1 MKLYVKRFIFSA
13 LLLSIFTL
21 FSTRIALAQDEK
33 KSHTERSS
41 IGNIIHF
48 FTQPVDYSKDPVHPS
63 EIVLPLDTL
72 EENGSVEPQDKIL
85 GYIWHSQRE
94 PGRTRFEKA
103 EDGTYLAR
111 ITWVPESEKETDPKD
126 FRNPDKDLRNRPLIG
141 MVYSSGIVYKDGK
154 WIAPYMYHPNFG
166 ITASKGVFFFNKDG
180 DLIVRGYK
188 WGFSSTECY
197 KLVETIR

>member
-1 MKLYVKRFIFSA
+1 MKPKMMRFIFPT
-13 LLLSIFTL
+13 LLLTL
-21 FSTRIALAQDEK
+21 FTFLSIRPAQAQDEQ
-33 KSHTERSS
+33 KSHTERTS

-48 FTQPVDYSKDPVHPS
+48 FTQPVDYSKDPVRPS

-72 EENGSVEPQDKIL
+72 EESSPVKPEDKIL
-85 GYIWHSQRE
+85 GYIWQSQRE
-94 PGRTRFEKA
+94 PGRTRFEKN

-111 ITWVPESEKETDPKD
+111 ITWVPESQREANPKD
-126 FRNPDKDLRNRPLIG
+126 FRNPDKNLRERPLLG
-141 MVYSSGIVYKDGK
+141 MVYSSGIVFKDGK

-180 DLIVRGYK
+180 ELIVRGYK

-197 KLVETIR
+197 KLAEVIR

>member
-1 MKLYVKRFIFSA
+1 MKPFIFPIFS
-13 LLLSIFTL
+13 LTLITFFSFQSIY
-21 FSTRIALAQDEK
+21 AQDAQ

-63 EIVLPLDTL
+63 QITLPLDTL
-72 EENGSVEPQDKIL
+72 QENKPVNPEDKIL
-85 GYIWHSQRE
+85 GYIWQSQRE
-94 PGRTRFEKA
+94 AGKTRFEKA

-111 ITWVPESEKETDPKD
+111 IEWIPVSANDENPKD
-126 FRNPDKDLRNRPLIG
+126 FRNPDKSLRDRPLLG
-141 MVYSSGIVYKDGK
+141 MIYSSGIVYEEGK

-180 DLIVRGYK
+180 ELIVRGYK

-197 KLVETIR
+197 KLAEVIR

>member
-1 MKLYVKRFIFSA
+1 MKPNVKHFILPALILPFFTFFSIQPA
-13 LLLSIFTL
+13 
-21 FSTRIALAQDEK
+21 RAQDEQ

-72 EENGSVEPQDKIL
+72 DENVTITPEDKIM
-85 GYIWHSQRE
+85 GYIWQSQRE

-111 ITWVPESEKETDPKD
+111 ITWVPESESEANPKD
-126 FRNPDKDLRNRPLIG
+126 FRNPDKNLRERPLLG
-141 MVYSSGIVYKDGK
+141 MIYSSGIVYEDGK

-197 KLVETIR
+197 KLVEVIR

>member
-1 MKLYVKRFIFSA
+1 MRPTMIRFIFQ
-13 LLLSIFTL
+13 TL
-21 FSTRIALAQDEK
+21 FLTLLTFFSIQPALAQDEQ

-72 EENGSVEPQDKIL
+72 EESSPVKPEDKIL
-85 GYIWHSQRE
+85 GYIWQSQRE
-94 PGRTRFEKA
+94 PGRTRFEKN

-111 ITWVPESEKETDPKD
+111 ITWVPESQREANPKD
-126 FRNPDKDLRNRPLIG
+126 FRNPDKNLRERPLLG
-141 MVYSSGIVYKDGK
+141 MVYSSGIVFKDGK
-154 WIAPYMYHPNFG
+154 WIAPFMYHPNFG

-197 KLVETIR
+197 KLVEVIR